1 MMAPRVRTGAPA
13 DHIWRTPVAADI
25 RFINPENLVQS
36 PAYTQVVEV
45 TAPGRTIY
53 VSGQLGTTRGG
64 KLAGGD
70 FPAQAEQV
78 FQNLKAA
85 LAAAGAGFADVVKM
99 VSYLKDISHL
109 PTLREVRARH
119 LNLAALP
126 ASTTIGGMGFALE
139 GALLEVEVIAVVP
152 IAR

>member
-1 MMAPRVRTGAPA
+1 MPA
-13 DHIWRTPVAADI
+13 AT
-25 RFINPENLVQS
+25 RFINPESLVRS

-45 TAPGRTIY
+45 TAPSRTIY
-53 VSGQLGTTRGG
+53 ISGQLGTTPDG

-99 VSYLKDISHL
+99 VSYLKDIAHL
-109 PTLREVRARH
+109 PMLREARARH
-119 LNLAALP
+119 LNPAALP
-126 ASTTIGGMGFALE
+126 ASTTIGGLGFALE
-139 GALLEVEVIAVVP
+139 GALLEVEVIAVVSSRATP
-152 IAR
+152 APARRQTGRQQS